1 MRILPLLLIVCIT
14 FTGGCARRYY
24 SPALKQLKGHHI
36 STVAQRID
44 RFVHVDTSGLFRN
57 YYYFY
62 RDCPYA
68 GYDEITYNSY
78 GVILNREPV
87 YKCGEIYFE
96 TDKDGVIT
104 NFVENGHIPDTN
116 YQPIFKD
123 LIVIEK

>member
-1 MRILPLLLIVCIT
+1 M
-14 FTGGCARRYY
+14 ARSAQSRLG
-24 SPALKQLKGHHI
+24 SDRAKSGKQNIFLHI
-36 STVAQRID
+36 QPFFHYIYP
-44 RFVHVDTSGLFRN
+44 VDTSGLFRN

-104 NFVENGHIPDTN
+104 NFVENGHIPDTD